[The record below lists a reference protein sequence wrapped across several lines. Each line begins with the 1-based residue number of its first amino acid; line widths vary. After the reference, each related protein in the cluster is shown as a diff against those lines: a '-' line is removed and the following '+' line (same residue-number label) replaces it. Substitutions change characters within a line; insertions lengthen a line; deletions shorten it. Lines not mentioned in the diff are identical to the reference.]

1 MSNAWTDIKSRTMIN
16 FLVNCPSGT
25 MFKKSVD
32 GSDYMKIMI
41 KLFEL
46 LGCFVEEIGEQN
58 VVKVVNNNGSNYV
71 LAGKNVVANV

>member
-1 MSNAWTDIKSRTMIN
+1 
-16 FLVNCPSGT
+16 

-41 KLFEL
+41 NLFEL
-46 LGCFVEEIGEQN
+46 LGCFVEEIGGQN